1 MSILKEYEKNK
12 ENIGSEK
19 YDAIYEYLKEVSN
32 KMSIE
37 YSEELDKIDFS
48 SINYKNEIIKL
59 RNKYKNN
66 MISLDDVLHKK
77 EEWLK
82 FEMWYNENH
91 LKRDIKIL
99 NTWVVDDEE
108 IYCNAILYE
117 NNKQVAN
124 ITASFDEYS
133 LKYSIGNEESEM
145 SDDFIKKA
153 FKILIYDDF
162 KYYVELPKISKCSK
176 LLKEI
181 YDSVCSTD
189 SSMCH
194 ITDEEWEELYSE
206 DYDNKDF
213 ENLKLEV
220 ENLGLQEVIG
230 INDYEYKII
239 GYADLET
246 RFNDDRHIK
255 AIETDV
261 VNEL

>member
-1 MSILKEYEKNK
+1 
-12 ENIGSEK
+12 
-19 YDAIYEYLKEVSN
+19 
-32 KMSIE
+32 
-37 YSEELDKIDFS
+37 
-48 SINYKNEIIKL
+48 
-59 RNKYKNN
+59 
-66 MISLDDVLHKK
+66 
-77 EEWLK
+77 
-82 FEMWYNENH
+82 
-91 LKRDIKIL
+91 
-99 NTWVVDDEE
+99 
-108 IYCNAILYE
+108 
-117 NNKQVAN
+117 
-124 ITASFDEYS
+124 
-133 LKYSIGNEESEM
+133 M
-145 SDDFIKKA
+145 SDDFIEKA

-162 KYYVELPKISKCSK
+162 KNYVELPKISKCSK